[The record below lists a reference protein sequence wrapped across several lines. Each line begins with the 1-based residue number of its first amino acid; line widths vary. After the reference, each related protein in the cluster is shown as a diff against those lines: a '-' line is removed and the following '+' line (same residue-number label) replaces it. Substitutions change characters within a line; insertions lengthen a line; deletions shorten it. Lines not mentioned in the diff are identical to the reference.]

1 MRDSV
6 RVAGVPAYPLT
17 HGRGQ
22 PSTRSLTDTESLF
35 SLGLCVIY
43 H

>member
-6 RVAGVPAYPLT
+6 REAAAAVPAYPLT
-17 HGRGQ
+17 RGQ
-22 PSTRSLTDTESLF
+22 PSTRSLTDTDSLS

-43 H
+43 N